1 MCTFEVSLLE
11 KKNYLRSCFPFASI
25 CGHGKK
31 TVFCVIRNNLKLVY
45 ELTWDIYLRPL

>member
-11 KKNYLRSCFPFASI
+11 KKNYLRSFFPFASI
-25 CGHGKK
+25 CGKK
-31 TVFCVIRNNLKLVY
+31 TVFCVIRNNLKLVC

>member
-11 KKNYLRSCFPFASI
+11 KKNYLRSFFPFASI
-25 CGHGKK
+25 CGEK
-31 TVFCVIRNNLKLVY
+31 TVFCVIRNNLKLIY